1 MWLRINQRNI
11 LPGIL
16 IGCLIILLHGCK
28 TIPTVTPSDAVAT
41 TVLFDPATSAQKT
54 PAYDFNILG
63 RIAIQDEKQSFS
75 GSFRWAHFAA
85 NDEIL
90 LFTPLGQAVAE
101 ITRDAEE
108 VRLITSKMEGYYAND
123 VEALTEQILGWR
135 LPLDGLR
142 YWIQGLHSPLT
153 AAEKDLD
160 RQNQLL
166 TIRQDGWHIHY
177 NSFTQTSFST
187 APLPK
192 NISLFFENQKL
203 KIRLI
208 VDNWKVN

>member
-1 MWLRINQRNI
+1 MRLRINQRNV

-28 TIPTVTPSDAVAT
+28 TIPTVTQTDTVAT

-75 GSFRWAHFAA
+75 GSFRWEHQTT
-85 NDEIL
+85 NDVIL
-90 LFTPLGQAVAE
+90 LFAPLGQAVAE
-101 ITRDAEE
+101 ITKDEE
-108 VRLITSKMEGYYAND
+108 GVRLITSKMEGYYAND
-123 VEALTEQILGWR
+123 TEALTEQILGWR
-135 LPLDGLR
+135 LPLDGLK
-142 YWIQGLHSPLT
+142 YWIQGIHSPLT

-166 TIRQDGWHIHY
+166 AIRQDGWHIHY
-177 NSFTQTSFST
+177 NSFTQTSFSS

-192 NISLFFENQKL
+192 NIHLFFDNQKL